1 MACSTSL
8 VAVHLACQSL
18 LGYECDMALAGGVS
32 IVVPQKTIYRYQEE
46 GIMSPD
52 GHCRAF
58 DAKARGTVGGNGVGV
73 GVLKRLEEALR
84 EGDRI
89 EAVVK
94 AAAINNDGGGEV
106 EDTAPAGPC
115 DGRE

>member
-46 GIMSPD
+46 GIMSPG
-52 GHCRAF
+52 GHWRAF
-58 DAKARGTVGGNGVGV
+58 DAKARGTVGGPGVGGV
-73 GVLKRLEEALR
+73 VLKRREEALR
-84 EGDRI
+84 EADRG
-89 EAVVK
+89 EAVGQGSRVK
-94 AAAINNDGGGEV
+94 HRRGGSDGHTEPGG
-106 EDTAPAGPC
+106 AG
-115 DGRE
+115 